1 MPDEIARLSEALA
14 RDPAGMGWVPLADAL
29 RRARRLPAAERT
41 ALRGLER
48 HPYHAD
54 GHDVLARIA
63 ADGSDLGRARD
74 EWEMALRLEPRHV
87 GARLGLGWL
96 AWRNGDREAAHRWW
110 QGARDVAP
118 SDPRVLAAGR
128 QLQRAMAGAQGPA
141 SAPVPATPAGTGP
154 AALTP
159 AAPVTA
165 KPIAPAPLIT
175 TPRTD
180 VARRPEVS
188 AVATVA
194 PVSTSPT
201 GVRSILRP
209 LTPSDE
215 SNDVQPAPA
224 APLARAAEPRRGG
237 VKPAVTSSLP
247 AGAPASAPLPTEHP
261 GDARSVFAP
270 IVRGGARFALLV
282 DADGLVLAGATAVAS
297 GEDRSD
303 LLAAELS
310 GLSTE
315 AEVALEQLQLGAWEH
330 VLVEGETTTL
340 ALAPGDADTITLVA
354 TAAGTPAGLPRL
366 LLDRARQRAAHWMES
381 L

>member
-14 RDPAGMGWVPLADAL
+14 HDPAGMGWIPLADAL

-48 HPYHAD
+48 HPYQGD

-63 ADGSDLGRARD
+63 ADGGDLGRARD

-96 AWRNGDREAAHRWW
+96 AWRNGDQAGAQRWW
-110 QGARDVAP
+110 QGAHDVAP
-118 SDPRVLAAGR
+118 NDPRVRAAGR
-128 QLQRAMAGAQGPA
+128 QLQRA
-141 SAPVPATPAGTGP
+141 AGTGEASPSPQMTAAATTAATLTATAPSP
-154 AALTP
+154 AP
-159 AAPVTA
+159 SPGV
-165 KPIAPAPLIT
+165 APAG
-175 TPRTD
+175 
-180 VARRPEVS
+180 A
-188 AVATVA
+188 
-194 PVSTSPT
+194 
-201 GVRSILRP
+201 RSILRP

-215 SNDVQPAPA
+215 ANEVQPAPA
-224 APLARAAEPRRGG
+224 PPPARAAEPRRGG

-247 AGAPASAPLPTEHP
+247 ANAPVPLPANAPAPAEHP
-261 GDARSVFAP
+261 GDARSVFAS

-310 GLSTE
+310 GLSAE
-315 AEVALEQLQLGAWEH
+315 AQVALQQLQLGAWEH
-330 VLVEGETTTL
+330 VLVEGDAATL
-340 ALAPGDADTITLVA
+340 ALAPGGAATITLVA

-366 LLDRARQRAAHWMES
+366 LLDRARQRAEQWMAS